1 MISFIFIGS
10 LKTMCIAYFRRRSNC
25 KSGFV
30 IFLRLIYFLTPLS
43 WCFRIIVGPNFLKI
57 FVQVPAATTLK
68 QITLH
73 SNEIAQINLSVGGTK
88 IYDSTKMFFFFSKMF
103 VYFAIN
109 FFLPL
114 SSFSKI
120 VDRSEEVNRSIQ
132 LIMNL

>member
-88 IYDSTKMFFFFSKMF
+88 IYDYRKMFFFENVCLLLSNVFSS
-103 VYFAIN
+103 Y
-109 FFLPL
+109 FFL
-114 SSFSKI
+114 K
-120 VDRSEEVNRSIQ
+120 DRRS
-132 LIMNL
+132 LRRCE